1 MKFLCYLCRCYG
13 SYENTS
19 GGLTNWALQDLT
31 GGVTENHQ
39 VYENPRLIQ
48 RLLDVS
54 MTNAS
59 LVGTYI
65 SVRTYTL
72 KHSYYSEYAYN
83 EFTLK
88 TKLFSFPVTL
98 LHAVNLT
105 GITNYVFNEVKLPV
119 SGTSL

>member
-65 SVRTYTL
+65 SVRTFTL
-72 KHSYYSEYAYN
+72 KRGYSEYAYN

-88 TKLFSFPVTL
+88 TLFSFPMTL
-98 LHAVNLT
+98 LHVVNLT
-105 GITNYVFNEVKLPV
+105 GITNYVYKEVKLSV